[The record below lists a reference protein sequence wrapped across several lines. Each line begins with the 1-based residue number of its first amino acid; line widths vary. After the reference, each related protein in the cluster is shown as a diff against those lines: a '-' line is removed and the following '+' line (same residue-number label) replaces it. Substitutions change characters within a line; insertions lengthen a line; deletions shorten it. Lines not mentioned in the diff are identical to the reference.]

1 MITTL
6 IRLLD
11 EAFVRHRSK
20 AATRIDGTGG
30 HGSLDI
36 RTRRS
41 SRNTV
46 RYEPT
51 SIDIAL
57 MRRAIELAKKAAAI
71 GEVPIGALVHC
82 DGEIISEA
90 HNFVETNHDPTGH
103 AEIRAIRHAAE
114 RLTERRLNECSLVVT
129 LEPCSMCAGAI
140 VLGRVGRLVYGA
152 SDPKAGAIQSVYQIC
167 SDQRLNHRPELCGGG
182 LAEDCGRL
190 LSDFFRERRRINK
203 ERRAGGFKPKTAR
216 QRFAS

>member
-11 EAFVRHRSK
+11 ATFIRHRSK
-20 AATRIDGTGG
+20 ATTRFDCTGG
-30 HGSLDI
+30 PGSLDI
-36 RTRRS
+36 QTRRS
-41 SRNTV
+41 SRNPV

-51 SIDIAL
+51 SLDFAM
-57 MRRAIELAKKAAAI
+57 MRRAIELAKKAAAV
-71 GEVPIGALVHC
+71 GDVPIGALVHR
-82 DGEIISEA
+82 DGKIVAEA

-103 AEIRAIRHAAE
+103 AEIRAIRNAAE
-114 RLTERRLNECSLVVT
+114 RLTERRLNECTLVVT
-129 LEPCSMCAGAI
+129 LEPCSMCAGAV
-140 VLGRVGRLVYGA
+140 VLSRVGRLVYGA

-167 SDQRLNHRPELCGGG
+167 SDTRLNHRPEICGGV

-190 LSDFFRERRRINK
+190 LSDFFSGRRRINK
-203 ERRAGGFKPKTAR
+203 ERRAAGIKPKTAK